1 MPWLLLEEKVL
12 SSIEIGSNKSFVG
25 QSIHGEGE
33 SEETQLVMSTK
44 LIHTFGKV
52 ESMDFVFLD
61 ESFNI
66 IEIKTLAP
74 SRIRFSL
81 LKPKSIVKT
90 NEGNALRW
98 GVQADDILEIRS

>member
-25 QSIHGEGE
+25 QSIHSEGE

-61 ESFNI
+61 ESFKI
-66 IEIKTLAP
+66 LEIKTLAP
-74 SRIRFSL
+74 SRIRFSP
-81 LKPKSIVKT
+81 LKTKSIVKT

-98 GVQADDILEIRS
+98 AVQADDILEIRS